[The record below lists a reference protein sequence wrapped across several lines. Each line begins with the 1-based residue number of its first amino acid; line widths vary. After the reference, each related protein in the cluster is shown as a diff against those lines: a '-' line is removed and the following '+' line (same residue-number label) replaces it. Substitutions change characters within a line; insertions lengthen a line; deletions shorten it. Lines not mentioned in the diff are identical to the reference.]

1 MSMTLYFAKLNLVS
15 DDIFELYD
23 DPKQR
28 KAIAYA
34 LYEAIKANKTWKKEN
49 FFIDAAGEQ
58 RSTVI
63 EYSTHILRVDDTYSH
78 IEGWLY
84 KKSKL
89 YYKTLDIA
97 GIAIVIALFTAD
109 QIKLID
115 DLKEGSFDQLLYD
128 FKWFALVSAVEA
140 VIFIATIF
148 VIKSPYPIAPIW
160 LFYILTFCLIY
171 GVLYLLFYG
180 CALIGNFIKMAKI
193 KCVLDSALKAKKDIS
208 VVAIEVQLNFLVS
221 KLLGGD
227 KQASREFYNELI
239 EIIEKSSMNNK
250 DELIAYLK
258 ERYTAF

>member
-1 MSMTLYFAKLNLVS
+1 MIIETIVEVLKACVS
-15 DDIFELYD
+15 
-23 DPKQR
+23 P
-28 KAIAYA
+28 
-34 LYEAIKANKTWKKEN
+34 
-49 FFIDAAGEQ
+49 
-58 RSTVI
+58 V
-63 EYSTHILRVDDTYSH
+63 
-78 IEGWLY
+78 
-84 KKSKL
+84 
-89 YYKTLDIA
+89 
-97 GIAIVIALFTAD
+97 ALFILALMILIVYIFKAGTNYLN
-109 QIKLID
+109 IKKI
-115 DLKEGSFDQLLYD
+115 
-128 FKWFALVSAVEA
+128 FKDYIS
-140 VIFIATIF
+140 IFSNARIF

>member
-1 MSMTLYFAKLNLVS
+1 MPLSS
-15 DDIFELYD
+15 D
-23 DPKQR
+23 
-28 KAIAYA
+28 
-34 LYEAIKANKTWKKEN
+34 
-49 FFIDAAGEQ
+49 
-58 RSTVI
+58 V
-63 EYSTHILRVDDTYSH
+63 
-78 IEGWLY
+78 
-84 KKSKL
+84 
-89 YYKTLDIA
+89 
-97 GIAIVIALFTAD
+97 IVIALFTAD